1 MKRRIIFTILF
12 LVILPASLLLADAI
26 IRYVDIEKGQNR
38 IEELG
43 VENTALK
50 NKIESLTQRFFELK
64 QSVKGWNETLY
75 EIRPIIERLRRKKN
89 SLYVILEKIADENLK
104 AKATATYDRSSDL
117 LNRLR
122 TTKEEAD
129 DSIRNALNEMEQN
142 RTQINY
148 SLRRMHWNTIEIAA
162 LNGSIALT
170 ENQVV
175 SLEAIVNGVESINQ
189 EVAKSKYLSN

>member
-12 LVILPASLLLADAI
+12 LLILPASLLLADAI

-43 VENTALK
+43 VENDALN

-89 SLYVILEKIADENLK
+89 SLYVILERIADENLK

-148 SLRRMHWNTIEIAA
+148 RLRRMHWNTKEIAA

-189 EVAKSKYLSN
+189 EVATYIKN

>member
-1 MKRRIIFTILF
+1 MKRRILITTLF
-12 LVILPASLLLADAI
+12 LLILPASLLLADAI

-50 NKIESLTQRFFELK
+50 NKIESLTQRFFELR

-122 TTKEEAD
+122 TTKEETD
-129 DSIRNALNEMEQN
+129 NSVRNAINEMDQN

-189 EVAKSKYLSN
+189 EVAKYIKN

>member
-1 MKRRIIFTILF
+1 MKRRILITTLVLLIFPT
-12 LVILPASLLLADAI
+12 SLLLADTV

-64 QSVKGWNETLY
+64 QSVTGWNETLY

-122 TTKEEAD
+122 TTKEETD
-129 DSIRNALNEMEQN
+129 DSVLKLPVEVDQ
-142 RTQINY
+142 Y
-148 SLRRMHWNTIEIAA
+148 IAA
-162 LNGSIALT
+162 NDQIHLSKHTIGHQVMIRKCNVCLQRGIHNDRVIISSIIIS
-170 ENQVV
+170 E
-175 SLEAIVNGVESINQ
+175 
-189 EVAKSKYLSN
+189 